1 MQISGLII
9 SILLVLTLVASVT
22 FISMQ
27 DEIIAFRNEKLQE
40 TVQSYEIQL
49 AQMQANIDS
58 LDKKHQLTQEWFKEI
73 TSTLELRHNEL
84 TKIFEKNANFQNFA
98 FLRTHGYSRREK
110 RPLQSMSDLKEREV
124 SKKPCFLKTH
134 QEMH

>member
-9 SILLVLTLVASVT
+9 SILLVLTLIASVT

-84 TKIFEKNANFQNFA
+84 TKIFEKNASVTAQLEEMKA
-98 FLRTHGYSRREK
+98 KSHPETKCVKYSVR
-110 RPLQSMSDLKEREV
+110 V
-124 SKKPCFLKTH
+124 SGSFSYI
-134 QEMH
+134 

>member
-1 MQISGLII
+1 MRRFFIKIFSSKELYIRNQGSVKYFTLTPGMQISGLII

-84 TKIFEKNANFQNFA
+84 TKIF
-98 FLRTHGYSRREK
+98 
-110 RPLQSMSDLKEREV
+110 
-124 SKKPCFLKTH
+124 
-134 QEMH
+134 